1 MEIQNTL
8 SLIKYRSPPKSEL
21 QHICLASHFH
31 WWPVLWLFP
40 SWPFPVGQCWLPL
53 FLCLGSC
60 SDPSSAFL
68 TINIF
73 RLLEKHYTD
82 YAPVS
87 NRVIYFIPISI
98 LEYSIALLGFIRF
111 WQIQLLF
118 KTTSFMHIF
127 SVVNNHEEFQKE
139 EMSILIISIPP
150 RPSLYYFLYILILK
164 IIHIS

>member
-1 MEIQNTL
+1 MDIQNTL

-21 QHICLASHFH
+21 QHICLASYFH
-31 WWPVLWLFP
+31 WWPVLWWFP

-127 SVVNNHEEFQKE
+127 
-139 EMSILIISIPP
+139 
-150 RPSLYYFLYILILK
+150 FLLWITMKNFKRKRSQFSSFPFHPDLLFTIFF
-164 IIHIS
+164 IFSF